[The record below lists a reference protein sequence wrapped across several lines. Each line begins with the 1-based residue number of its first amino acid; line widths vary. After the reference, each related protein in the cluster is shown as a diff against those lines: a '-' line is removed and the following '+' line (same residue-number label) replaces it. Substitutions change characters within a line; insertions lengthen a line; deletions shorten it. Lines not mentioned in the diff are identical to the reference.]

1 MSERDWLKEIIGTP
15 LTSISYES
23 HPADDVLRDYIQGR
37 LDRSGPLDTAGL
49 RAGNLTIWHRTGVTA
64 HLLTCRRCVNLVAEL
79 RAAPSGTP
87 APNWLKAFFDRLL
100 LKREA
105 VPALARSIMVAQFV
119 IIVGLVGVIYFKPVP
134 LFPPQNPVASILPP
148 PEATKPQ
155 LQSPQLPQSPQP
167 QEMALPSPTP
177 SNDPIPQ
184 LIQTLQSTDVETQIQ
199 AAEALG
205 RAEDPRAV
213 EALTVALGGND
224 PRLRE
229 TASRALEQIWQRTE
243 TRYQQIQRAFNDLR
257 ARGESLQFFITDL
270 LEDIPEESEEHN
282 SYPHTVHV
290 IFREDTPVREIEGLV
305 QSVSGML
312 VWTDEGGFVIKI
324 PMAAG
329 KQLDSIVQ
337 KLSQNPY
344 VIEARKD

>member
-1 MSERDWLKEIIGTP
+1 MSERDWLEEIIGAP
-15 LTSISYES
+15 LPSISYES
-23 HPADDVLRDYIQGR
+23 HPADDVLRAYIQGR
-37 LDRSGPLDTAGL
+37 LDRSGPLDSAGL
-49 RAGNLTIWHRTGVTA
+49 QAGSLTIWHRAEVTA
-64 HLLTCRRCVNLVAEL
+64 HLLTCRRCIHLVAEL
-79 RAAPSGTP
+79 RAAPSVTP
-87 APNWLKAFFDRLL
+87 APNRLKAFFERLFPT
-100 LKREA
+100 RQPM
-105 VPALARSIMVAQFV
+105 PAFARSIVIAQFA
-119 IIVGLVGVIYFKPVP
+119 IILGLVGVIYFKPVP
-134 LFPPQNPVASILPP
+134 LFPPQNPVASLLPP
-148 PEATKPQ
+148 PEAAKPQ
-155 LQSPQLPQSPQP
+155 VQSPQVPQSPRP

-184 LIQTLQSTDVETQIQ
+184 LIQTLQSTDLETQIQ

-205 RAEDPRAV
+205 RADDPRAV

-243 TRYQQIQRAFNDLR
+243 TRYQQIQRAFNNLR

-270 LEDIPEESEEHN
+270 LEDISEESAEHN

-290 IFREDTPVREIEGLV
+290 VFREDTPVREIEGLV

-312 VWTDEGGFVIKI
+312 VLTDGGGFVIKI

-329 KQLDSIVQ
+329 EQLDSIVQ
-337 KLSQNPY
+337 KLSHNPY

>member
-1 MSERDWLKEIIGTP
+1 MSERDWLKEIIRTP

-37 LDRSGPLDTAGL
+37 LDRNGPLDPAGL
-49 RAGNLTIWHRTGVTA
+49 QAGSLTTWHRAAVTA
-64 HLLTCRRCVNLVAEL
+64 HLLTCRRCVNLAAEL
-79 RAAPSGTP
+79 RAAPSVTP
-87 APNWLKAFFDRLL
+87 ASTWLKAFFDRLL
-100 LKREA
+100 LKREP
-105 VPALARSIMVAQFV
+105 VPTLARSIIIAQFV
-119 IIVGLVGVIYFKPVP
+119 IIVGLVGVIYFKPVS
-134 LFPPQNPVASILPP
+134 LFTPQKPVASMLPP
-148 PEATKPQ
+148 PETTQ
-155 LQSPQLPQSPQP
+155 LQSSQP
-167 QEMALPSPTP
+167 QEIALPSPTP
-177 SNDPIPQ
+177 SNDPIPR
-184 LIQTLQSTDVETQIQ
+184 LIQTLQSTDLERQIQ

-243 TRYQQIQRAFNDLR
+243 TRYQQIQRAFNNLR

-270 LEDIPEESEEHN
+270 LRDIPEESAEHN
-282 SYPHTVHV
+282 SYPHAVHV
-290 IFREDTPVREIEGLV
+290 VFREDTPVREIESLV
-305 QSVSGML
+305 QSVSGAL
-312 VWTDEGGFVIKI
+312 VLTDEGGFVIKI

-329 KQLDSIVQ
+329 EQLDSIVQ
-337 KLSQNPY
+337 KLSHNPY